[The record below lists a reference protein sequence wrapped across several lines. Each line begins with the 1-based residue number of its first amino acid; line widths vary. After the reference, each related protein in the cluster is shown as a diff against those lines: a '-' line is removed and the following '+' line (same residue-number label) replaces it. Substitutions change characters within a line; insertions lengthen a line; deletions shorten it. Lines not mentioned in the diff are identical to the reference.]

1 MRKAKVDENLIAEL
15 EAGGEALSG
24 QINEGRA
31 TPREREVR
39 AAMRAADRLGRDVVV
54 PTVVLPSCTA
64 VLGTASSSTR
74 ACLRSLACGPV
85 TAPHRIRTKLTQI
98 MSGSW
103 SGARSGGCKTRTGGG
118 FRTVLGVT
126 TDAELGFRRPRRS
139 HTTVSDVDHHQF
151 MDGLLH

>member
-64 VLGTASSSTR
+64 VLGTASSLTR

-85 TAPHRIRTKLTQI
+85 IAPHRMRTKLTQI

-103 SGARSGGCKTRTGGG
+103 SGARSCGCSSWMASYIEARHTGFAGN
-118 FRTVLGVT
+118 VLG
-126 TDAELGFRRPRRS
+126 ELGMQGSLSPRPA
-139 HTTVSDVDHHQF
+139 T
-151 MDGLLH
+151 G